1 MHKILFSL
9 FLVFVASCSPKSPPL
24 SPVEQQQAFDFFAKH
39 LSAIGGAQSLQQRQS
54 LSIMGTVRDVG
65 SEMSHE
71 YHLQRKA
78 PNLYYIRIN
87 LSGIGIFERGF
98 DGTTFWERTPRGSS
112 VLSDQ
117 EQQQLQPLID
127 FYHDIN
133 FRQWYHTIEQHQ
145 QAEFAGQLC
154 DVIDVTNH
162 LGKKERL
169 FFAQD
174 SGLKIG
180 VVRSPETEEETIVRY
195 GHYVDQ
201 SGILIPL
208 STEEKR
214 SDIHRI
220 WMIETF
226 TWEYTDVDFS
236 PPPALQEQR

>member
-1 MHKILFSL
+1 MHPIIFMLCFFFAS
-9 FLVFVASCSPKSPPL
+9 SCSPKSPPL

-54 LSIMGTVRDVG
+54 LSFTGTVRDVG
-65 SEMSHE
+65 SEVAHE

-87 LSGIGIFERGF
+87 RSGIGIFERGF

-112 VLSDQ
+112 LLSAE

-127 FYHDIN
+127 FYYDIN
-133 FRQWYHTIEQHQ
+133 FRQWYHTIERYQ

-154 DVIDVTNH
+154 DVVDAINH
-162 LGKKERL
+162 LGQKERL
-169 FFAQD
+169 FFAQE

-180 VVRSPETEEETIVRY
+180 VVRSPDTEQETIVRY

-201 SGILIPL
+201 NGTLIPL

-214 SDIHRI
+214 SDVHRI

-226 TWEYTDVDFS
+226 TWEHTDVDFS
-236 PPPALQEQR
+236 PPPALREQR